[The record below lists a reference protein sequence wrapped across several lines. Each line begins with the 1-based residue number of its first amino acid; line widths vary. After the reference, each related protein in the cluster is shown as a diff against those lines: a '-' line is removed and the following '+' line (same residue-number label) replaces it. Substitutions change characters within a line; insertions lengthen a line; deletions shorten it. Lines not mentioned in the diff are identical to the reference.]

1 MLNAMGGIE
10 CDITIDR
17 RAEDCFIIYSSAG
30 VHRRDMNWIGKHI
43 GPDRFV
49 TITDITAAYS
59 VLNIQGPM
67 SRELLQSITDTD
79 FSNASFPFFTAQEI
93 DIGYARV
100 LAKRQTFI
108 GELGW
113 ELQIPSEF
121 SQDVYDIIIEAG
133 KPFGLKQA
141 GYHALEHLR
150 CERGYREFVLDLA
163 PDNTPFEAGLGFIV
177 KMDKPGGFK
186 GRQALLA
193 QTGQVLSKRMV
204 LFKLKDPEPALF
216 QDELIRMNGEIVGYL
231 SSGAYGFSLGS
242 AVGMGYVE
250 YSDGIT
256 AELIEKATFEI
267 EIGGETWSADAS
279 LRSFYDPAGARVKM

>member
-1 MLNAMGGIE
+1 
-10 CDITIDR
+10 
-17 RAEDCFIIYSSAG
+17 
-30 VHRRDMNWIGKHI
+30 VNWDGSYK
-43 GPDRFV
+43 
-49 TITDITAAYS
+49 
-59 VLNIQGPM
+59 
-67 SRELLQSITDTD
+67 
-79 FSNASFPFFTAQEI
+79 
-93 DIGYARV
+93 
-100 LAKRQTFI
+100 
-108 GELGW
+108 
-113 ELQIPSEF
+113 F